1 MKMETINETLNFLS
15 QGGPIFTAITV
26 ILILIIG
33 RFIAK
38 WISKMIEKVLL
49 STKMDEKLKLKDFS
63 LVKFITKL
71 IYYLLMIIV
80 LMAALEILGV
90 NQVLE
95 PLKELT
101 QKFFGYIPNIVIAI
115 LIGYIGYFLA
125 KVASEAVNLIGDSLL
140 KLAPKFNLPEKI
152 NIVDVVKK
160 VVFIVVFIP
169 ILLIAANTLDIDII
183 TKPSVMML
191 NQFSL
196 AIPNIIAA
204 IVILLVAIVLGRLLC
219 GLLKGL
225 LDALKL
231 DNISEKLGLTKMLG
245 KTDLPILISNIVYF
259 LVIYFAVIEASN
271 QLGFKSFVNILNDL
285 LYLFGKIAF
294 GLIIL
299 AIGNFVANLVSNF
312 YNRGENANKFIGTL
326 LKSAVLVIFL
336 TMGLHSMGIAENIV
350 ELAFAL
356 GLGAIAIA
364 FALAFGLGG
373 REAAGEE
380 LKDFFNKI
388 KNKK

>member
-1 MKMETINETLNFLS
+1 MDKINELLSFLT

-38 WISKMIEKVLL
+38 WISKMIGKLLL

-101 QKFFGYIPNIVIAI
+101 QKFFGYIPNIVVAI

-231 DNISEKLGLTKMLG
+231 DNISEKLGLTKVIG

-259 LVIYFAVIEASN
+259 LIIYFALIEASN
-271 QLGFKSFVNILNDL
+271 QLGFESFVNILNDL

-326 LKSAVLVIFL
+326 LKSTVLVIFL